1 LKCRRTRLNSEVIY
15 SVKDSYLKE
24 KEPIL
29 SISRCT
35 YYLLSSR
42 TISTNNTYKG
52 TRYMKRM
59 CSGSHI
65 VDEIQMNEA
74 NVIITC
80 KKTVMFVRRVFRR
93 VAFL

>member
-1 LKCRRTRLNSEVIY
+1 
-15 SVKDSYLKE
+15 
-24 KEPIL
+24 
-29 SISRCT
+29 
-35 YYLLSSR
+35 
-42 TISTNNTYKG
+42 
-52 TRYMKRM
+52 MKIM